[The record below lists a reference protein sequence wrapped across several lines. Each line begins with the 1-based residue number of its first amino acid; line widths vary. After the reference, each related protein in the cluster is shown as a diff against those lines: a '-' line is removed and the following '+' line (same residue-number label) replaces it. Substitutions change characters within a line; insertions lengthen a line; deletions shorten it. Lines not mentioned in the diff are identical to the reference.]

1 MIEHK
6 IVLNSDVPVRS
17 KPYPVPLHLM
27 KELDKELDT
36 MLEANI
42 IEPSQAFYASP
53 MVILK
58 KPSGELRICINY
70 KNLNKISYF
79 DPEGMLNADDI
90 FDRIGASKCYSKFDL
105 CKGYYQIKLDENSK
119 DYSSFTTH
127 RGLFRFNVMSFGLSS
142 ASSTF
147 NRMMRKL
154 LNKTENLDSYID
166 DVLCHTQDWNTH
178 LSSLETFF
186 TRVREANI
194 KLKPSK
200 CEIGF
205 NSIDFLGHRIIEDS
219 RTPNP
224 TNLGK
229 IIEAARP
236 QTKKQ
241 IMSFLGVVG
250 FYRSYVKNFSKLS
263 IPLTDLLKRSL
274 PNKVKWEEKHEQSFQ
289 ALKNCLLSE
298 PILKL
303 PRIDK
308 PFILQT
314 DASNRAVGVALLQE
328 YEGIL
333 HPISFASRKL
343 CDRETRW
350 SISERECLA
359 VIFGIQKFH

>member
-1 MIEHK
+1 
-6 IVLNSDVPVRS
+6 
-17 KPYPVPLHLM
+17 
-27 KELDKELDT
+27 
-36 MLEANI
+36 
-42 IEPSQAFYASP
+42 
-53 MVILK
+53 
-58 KPSGELRICINY
+58 
-70 KNLNKISYF
+70 
-79 DPEGMLNADDI
+79 MLNADNI
-90 FDRIGASKCYSKFDL
+90 FDRIGGSKCYSKFDL

-205 NSIDFLGHRIIEDS
+205 NSIDFLGHRIIEDL

-241 IMSFLGVVG
+241 IMSFLGVVE

-263 IPLTDLLKRSL
+263 ISLTDLLKKSL

-308 PFILQT
+308 PFILHT

-359 VIFGIQKFH
+359 VIFGVQKFHRFLYGAHFILQTDHQPLSVLKTSDTTSARLQRWSLALQPYSFMVQYIRGRDNFFGDFCSRNIND